1 MQIEVIIEKKLHKL
15 NAEEGKTI
23 LETLQEHGIHVLT
36 AMRRQGKMRKVYRRG
51 GTYGR
56 STRLYD
62 KSNRWYAYHNSESA
76 ASRTE
81 V

>member
-1 MQIEVIIEKKLHKL
+1 MQIEVIIEKKSHKL
-15 NAEEGKTI
+15 DAEEGKTI

-36 AMRRQGKMRKVYRRG
+36 APCG
-51 GTYGR
+51 GSGR
-56 STRLYD
+56 STCLYD